1 LADDEIIVFLI
12 IAKNNLR
19 IFGRVELDETNIS
32 ILSYELSIDNSYS
45 IIQLHLSTA
54 GKYHSLHLG

>member
-45 IIQLHLSTA
+45 IIRLHL
-54 GKYHSLHLG
+54 